1 MENLASIQP
10 CKTDVFSALCTL
22 CSKMFSISGGGIA
35 LLKIHIS
42 RKLHISEEKEREGQ
56 CMFKKYG
63 DNALSLK
70 GTQINIAKKDLIR
83 KHEIIR
89 GLKCVKSNHLF
100 SSTNDDSKTFK
111 ETLPD
116 LEIAKQYQH
125 CESEPK
131 YTNQY
136 GIYPF
141 LKDLLLDDIK
151 NVAFTFKFDEPTT
164 QQVKKQYDG
173 YIQYLSKRFQCIKIS
188 YFETIMVDHCPT
200 EKLLEHFL
208 EFVDK
213 VNPLLTNAPIMGKP
227 SSWFLL
233 AKCLKD
239 TCGRVTF

>member
-1 MENLASIQP
+1 
-10 CKTDVFSALCTL
+10 
-22 CSKMFSISGGGIA
+22 MFSISEGGIA

-56 CMFKKYG
+56 CVFKKYG

-89 GLKCVKSNHLF
+89 ALKGVKSNRSF
-100 SSTNDDSKTFK
+100 SSTNDDSKIFK
-111 ETLPD
+111 ETFPD
-116 LEIAKQYQH
+116 LETAKQYQQ
-125 CESEPK
+125 CETEPK
-131 YTNQY
+131 CTIQY

-141 LKDLLLDDIK
+141 LKDLFPDDIK
-151 NVAFTFKFDEPTT
+151 NVAFTFKFDESTT
-164 QQVKKQYDG
+164 QQVKKQYDS
-173 YIQYLSKRFQCIKIS
+173 YIQYLSQRYQCIKIS

-213 VNPLLTNAPIMGKP
+213 VNHFQRMFQSWTNQVAG
-227 SSWFLL
+227 FY
-233 AKCLKD
+233 
-239 TCGRVTF
+239 